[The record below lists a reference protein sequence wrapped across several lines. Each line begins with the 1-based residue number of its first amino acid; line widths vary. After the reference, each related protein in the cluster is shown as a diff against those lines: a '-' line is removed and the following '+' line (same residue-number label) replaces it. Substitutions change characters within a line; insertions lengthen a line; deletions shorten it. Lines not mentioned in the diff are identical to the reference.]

1 MILRKYGAITSCSF
15 IQEEPHYY
23 LSFMSTENKPYFFC
37 VLLNFHIHK
46 QTILLMLKSS
56 LLFFFSKTV
65 CHVGKVQTKP
75 KSVSTDVSE
84 AIGVKE
90 EINTKSL

>member
-1 MILRKYGAITSCSF
+1 
-15 IQEEPHYY
+15 
-23 LSFMSTENKPYFFC
+23 MSTFTTNI
-37 VLLNFHIHK
+37 VVDA
-46 QTILLMLKSS
+46 
-56 LLFFFSKTV
+56 LFPPFLFLSKTV

-75 KSVSTDVSE
+75 KSVSNDVSE

>member
-1 MILRKYGAITSCSF
+1 MNYPRFSYFPCILFNTIQHSF
-15 IQEEPHYY
+15 ALFIVRFPNLQTDIEYAQFFPPF
-23 LSFMSTENKPYFFC
+23 LSFSFQKA
-37 VLLNFHIHK
+37 
-46 QTILLMLKSS
+46 
-56 LLFFFSKTV
+56 V

-75 KSVSTDVSE
+75 KSVSNDVSE